1 MEWESNLCHEKQQI
15 GRRNSTSDGYMQQQ
29 NTHDRMHSLHGWV
42 TFKSERLHNTNIM
55 G

>member
-15 GRRNSTSDGYMQQQ
+15 GHRNGTSDGYMQQKTPITECIVFMDGLQ
-29 NTHDRMHSLHGWV
+29 SRVKDY
-42 TFKSERLHNTNIM
+42 KHNSM